1 MYLNVSKQARSS
13 GVSRGNEAIINE
25 LDKNG
30 NCIINCTVLCF
41 AQRNHFP
48 LPKIFGEINFSGSS
62 VTCYWNCFVMVN

>member
-1 MYLNVSKQARSS
+1 MYLNVSKRARSS

-41 AQRNHFP
+41 AQKKPFSAPENFRRN
-48 LPKIFGEINFSGSS
+48 
-62 VTCYWNCFVMVN
+62 